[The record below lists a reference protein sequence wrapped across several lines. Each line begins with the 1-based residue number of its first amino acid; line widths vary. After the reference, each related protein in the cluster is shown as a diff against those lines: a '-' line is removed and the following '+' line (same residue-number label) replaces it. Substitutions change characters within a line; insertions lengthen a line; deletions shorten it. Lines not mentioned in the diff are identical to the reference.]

1 MSNRANSLMDLFS
14 HNQLFTLVFTLMGL
28 FSHTIWAHI
37 RHITHRQLETHI
49 FLLIHEKLTYALKK
63 MLKKLKFLYIIFKY
77 LGGFFFITWH
87 LYVVTCTQL
96 GSCLRNGW
104 FHLPVKKIDLQFH
117 QLEGTQSKVCIL
129 SSPKKITNYI
139 YCGHTHTHKKRPTSN
154 HLYRII
160 YRTVVLVK
168 DVWIWLKIK
177 SFSFLLNCKTI
188 IKQYLSYNDPQK

>member
-1 MSNRANSLMDLFS
+1 MSNRAHSLMGLFS

-37 RHITHRQLETHI
+37 RHITHRQLEAHI
-49 FLLIHEKLTYALKK
+49 FLLIQEKLTYALKK

-77 LGGFFFITWH
+77 LGVFFFITWH
-87 LYVVTCTQL
+87 LYVVTSTQL
-96 GSCLRNGW
+96 GFCLRNGW

-139 YCGHTHTHKKRPTSN
+139 YCGYTHTQKRKTN
-154 HLYRII
+154 
-160 YRTVVLVK
+160 
-168 DVWIWLKIK
+168 IK
-177 SFSFLLNCKTI
+177 SLV
-188 IKQYLSYNDPQK
+188 QDYLQDCGFGQGCLDMVENKIVFIFIELRNYYKAVFIVQ

>member
-1 MSNRANSLMDLFS
+1 MSNRAHSLMGLFS
-14 HNQLFTLVFTLMGL
+14 HNQLFTFVFTLMGL

-37 RHITHRQLETHI
+37 RHITHRQVETHI

-96 GSCLRNGW
+96 GSCLTNGW

-129 SSPKKITNYI
+129 SSPKKITNFI
-139 YCGHTHTHKKRPTSN
+139 IVDIPTHKKERPTSN

-160 YRTVVLVK
+160 IGL
-168 DVWIWLKIK
+168 WFW
-177 SFSFLLNCKTI
+177 
-188 IKQYLSYNDPQK
+188 